1 MEAVG
6 TQAVDAG
13 IWLPAMPFAVDST
26 HSGPS
31 VLPGS
36 QRKLLRNKTVRL
48 EILEG
53 AEADGD

>member
-6 TQAVDAG
+6 TPKVDAG
-13 IWLPAMPFAVDST
+13 MWLPATHFAVDGT
-26 HSGPS
+26 HSGPP

-36 QRKLLRNKTVRL
+36 QRKLLRNKTVGL
-48 EILEG
+48 ETLEG